1 MIVWEKYE
9 SLLLICGY
17 KMGINVFENLDP
29 IGCAK
34 AIIVTGCFAR
44 ITGIIEEMDIFAL
57 LIRTFFT
64 RLKVFR
70 QNAIRCA
77 IFKLISCGVRSVDVK
92 STKLNTEKGLKTRHF
107 QVSGQPLAGCLDTR
121 IFLFGNIST
130 AKNGGRIG
138 RIEMAKV
145 ALTE

>member
-1 MIVWEKYE
+1 MNPLSRNNLIVWEKYE

-57 LIRTFFT
+57 YYEHSL
-64 RLKVFR
+64 LV
-70 QNAIRCA
+70 
-77 IFKLISCGVRSVDVK
+77 
-92 STKLNTEKGLKTRHF
+92 
-107 QVSGQPLAGCLDTR
+107 
-121 IFLFGNIST
+121 
-130 AKNGGRIG
+130 
-138 RIEMAKV
+138 
-145 ALTE
+145 